1 MWGNKTRVRAHI
13 LRCATCNVHLCVD
26 CFAHFHTI
34 KEVSDLQCKF
44 VNAVTDVHTMEGEED
59 NEIVLL

>member
-34 KEVSDLQCKF
+34 EEVSDLQCKF
-44 VNAVTDVHTMEGEED
+44 VNAVMDVHTMEGEED